1 MARTEEQMDER
12 DEQELERVEHDR
24 EALARLVEEL
34 EGQTRRKRQ
43 FAAHVVYLLAE
54 REPSLLTGFVDEL
67 VDALYR
73 PEAQTR
79 WEVLDALTLLVPVSR
94 EGLDGALDGAEAAL
108 FDEDSATLR
117 LSAFRFLTAWGAC
130 DKDASLQVWPA
141 VDEAVQCYHGD
152 LEYRDMLGCLLA
164 FAGGAI
170 DASVAEQLAARL
182 RFDAENGKGNYLKAR
197 SAEIYHLL
205 VERFALEN
213 PEAKRSRKAGGEED
227 DEQ

>member
-1 MARTEEQMDER
+1 MAQTEERIDER

-43 FAAHVVYLLAE
+43 FAAHVVHLLAE
-54 REPSLLTGFVDEL
+54 RDPEPLKGFVPDL

-79 WEVLDALTLLVPVSR
+79 WEVLDALTLLVPLGA
-94 EGLDGALDGAEAAL
+94 EGLADAVDGAEAAL

-117 LSAFRFLTAWGAC
+117 LSAFRFLAAYAAT
-130 DKDASLQVWPA
+130 
-141 VDEAVQCYHGD
+141 DEAASRAAWPVIDEAIQCYHGD

-164 FAGGAI
+164 FAQGPI
-170 DASVAEQLAARL
+170 DAGVAEELAARI

-205 VERFALEN
+205 MERFSLNN
-213 PEAKRSRKAGGEED
+213 PEARRTRAGDDEED
-227 DEQ
+227 ED